1 MLGPLLKNIE
11 IINLYYFE
19 SLPLSIGKSIWT
31 GTLSGHNDTY
41 LKLAS
46 QSLVGLSLNAS
57 YQHIVIFL
65 YLWGG
70 GYEFNT
76 YGTIYIKSLIT
87 KKIRGIITAVTIPL
101 RPIATAA
108 KTPASSFL
116 AMARAVP
123 MP

>member
-31 GTLSGHNDTY
+31 GTLSDQNDTY

-65 YLWGG
+65 YLWGDT
-70 GYEFNT
+70 N
-76 YGTIYIKSLIT
+76 S
-87 KKIRGIITAVTIPL
+87 IRTELFI
-101 RPIATAA
+101 
-108 KTPASSFL
+108 
-116 AMARAVP
+116 
-123 MP
+123 

>member
-46 QSLVGLSLNAS
+46 QSLVGLGLNAS

-70 GYEFNT
+70 YEFNT
-76 YGTIYIKSLIT
+76 Y
-87 KKIRGIITAVTIPL
+87 
-101 RPIATAA
+101 
-108 KTPASSFL
+108 
-116 AMARAVP
+116 
-123 MP
+123 